1 MEAMNGNECL
11 TDPSESGEWAGEE
24 VLTVPLKL
32 QPDGSRRTG
41 AKDGRRGEAKGCSH
55 VRGESS

>member
-1 MEAMNGNECL
+1 MNGNECL